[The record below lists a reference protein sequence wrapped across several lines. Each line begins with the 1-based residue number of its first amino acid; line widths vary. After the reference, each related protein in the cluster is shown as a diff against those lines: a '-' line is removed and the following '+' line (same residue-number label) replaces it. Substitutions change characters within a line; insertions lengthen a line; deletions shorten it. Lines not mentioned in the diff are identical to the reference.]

1 MMTKA
6 FIGVVFLLSVTFLS
20 GQEKVSGVSSV
31 SKEVAGK
38 QAELKQLLGKAT
50 PGASVGAAPDSVKDF
65 SPHLTE
71 RENARLFLLLNDSQA
86 TEGLTLNQVLM
97 ALKQRQLE
105 GSRGSMKSDVLI
117 KILKERWAR
126 EPEVRAFFRDALVER
141 GERAVLDLYIS
152 KVWDKSLIIPMVEA
166 MEKGRSPMLTHRG
179 ILLLNEHHND
189 WASDLGI
196 PPRLSGAVLAT
207 FPAVTNAAVTASLE
221 SVSWEVSMALGM
233 LWNSRD
239 PAMIPVLRPY
249 LKTKEVKYEGRVKG
263 QHSNMR
269 VCDGVAAGISRLLG
283 DTPRDFL
290 AMGMRER
297 DQMIEELEKRLEA
310 RRVGGAKESSVRKE

>member
-6 FIGVVFLLSVTFLS
+6 FIGFVFLLSVSFMAS
-20 GQEKVSGVSSV
+20 AQEKALAST
-31 SKEVAGK
+31 EAEGK
-38 QAELKQLLGKAT
+38 QAELKLLLGKAT
-50 PGASVGAAPDSVKDF
+50 PGVVEGFIADPAKDF

-71 RENARLFLLLNDSQA
+71 AENVRLFHLLKDTQA
-86 TEGLTLNQVLM
+86 TGGLTLNVVL
-97 ALKQRQLE
+97 AAIKQRQME
-105 GSRGSMKSDVLI
+105 HSRRSLRSDALI
-117 KILKERWAR
+117 EILRERWAR
-126 EPEVRAFFRDALVER
+126 EPEVLGFFRDALIER
-141 GERAVLDLYIS
+141 GERAALDLSLS
-152 KVWDKSLIIPMVEA
+152 KIWDKSLIMPMVET

-189 WASDLGI
+189 WASDATI
-196 PPRLSGAVLAT
+196 PPRLSGAILAT

-249 LKTKEVKYEGRVKG
+249 LKTKEIKYEGRVKG

-283 DTPRDFL
+283 DKGEDF
-290 AMGMRER
+290 MSGEMQER
-297 DQMIEELEKRLEA
+297 DLKIAELEKRLEA
-310 RRVGGAKESSVRKE
+310 RKVGAAKGDR